1 MHVYI
6 YAKKKCDQVFPAF
19 KIEQG

>member
-1 MHVYI
+1 MHLYI
-6 YAKKKCDQVFPAF
+6 YAKKNCDQVFPAF

>member
-6 YAKKKCDQVFPAF
+6 YAKKNFDQVFPAF

>member
-6 YAKKKCDQVFPAF
+6 YAKKKFDQVFPAF